1 MSQIGSQNLKHKQ
14 NTKVKANLFS
24 KSVLILKNINLW
36 MGLTEKVGL
45 TWDGTHYITTIKY
58 GFNTKVYYFIIEK
71 AKVTQYFYD

>member
-1 MSQIGSQNLKHKQ
+1 
-14 NTKVKANLFS
+14 
-24 KSVLILKNINLW
+24 